1 MEAYGLQSEREKPLV
16 GVHCCMCGRSDAF
29 RSVVDAKSAGWL
41 GFSRLIEGLTGE
53 CPDCTRIILPKTPN
67 AASGDGA

>member
-1 MEAYGLQSEREKPLV
+1 MRAYESNTIRQKPGV
-16 GVHCCMCGRSDAF
+16 AVHCCMCGRSDAF

-53 CPDCTRIILPKTPN
+53 CPDCTKICFPN
-67 AASGDGA
+67 ADSEDGE